1 MTGIEQLLQEP
12 VAQAIGWA
20 LLHFVWQGALVAAL
34 AAAALALLRRSAAD
48 VRYTVA
54 AIALAVMGTLPMVTA
69 VQTYN
74 AASVEPRAVA
84 VDSQVALEVATSR
97 SPAAF
102 APAEMSDAEG
112 ASDPTSL
119 WSTIAG
125 LRNVEPWIPALVVSW
140 FVGVA
145 VLTLRLFTGWIWV
158 QRMKSHGA
166 SIAGRELQLAVARLS
181 KRLHIYRPVRLLESA
196 RVDVPTVIGWLKPVI
211 LLPVSALAG
220 LSQAQVE
227 AILAHELAHIRRH
240 DYLVNLL
247 QALLETLLFYHPA
260 VWWLSGRIRAERENC
275 CDDLAVS
282 LCGDPVAYARALADL
297 EELRGSSPHL
307 AMAATGGHLLTRV
320 RRLLLSTPAAHD
332 GRGPVWVAG
341 ATALLL
347 VFTIGVAVVT
357 NAAGQQA
364 DPVIVAPSAIV
375 AQPQQVRTPET
386 AERAEFD
393 EKRLKELQQTLKQ
406 MQAVVKQVTPP
417 SDKELEA
424 IQRLVLETEKALA
437 SPVFQAD
444 LNKMGAELGTVYVS
458 LEASLEEFAKLM
470 SQVAPLPPT
479 PPAAPAEA
487 ALPTPPAPRDS
498 QTINQRGNHITWS
511 HNGEKLEVRWD
522 GEFEFTDDDADVKS
536 MTPGGQLRI
545 SDGGWLNGHS
555 VEFTAGA
562 SGTITR
568 RYWVG
573 RTEHPF
579 DPEGKRWLAQSLPR
593 FVRQSAIGAKG
604 RVARIHKASGVSG
617 VLTEIGLISG
627 SWAKRVYYTELLNLN
642 ISADARRQAL
652 AQASRDLT
660 SDYEMAS
667 LLISHADPLLADAVT
682 RKAFFDAARSLQS
695 DYEMRRV
702 FSTGLKNGPV
712 EPALLSSLL
721 EAARSID
728 SDYELASLLVQLV
741 KQQSIDPARA
751 SFFATLDTVGS
762 DYERGRV
769 LAALG
774 GRPDVSGD
782 TTAAML
788 TAVAAKNNSDYE
800 TANFLLKVAKQPMD
814 ASKRQPFFAA
824 VDGMRSDYDK
834 GRVLL
839 AVAGQPGLSTDTIA
853 AVLASVKAMKSSYE
867 MSRVLQTLAAN
878 NAITGASRDAY
889 IDVTESLGDYEQGRA
904 LSALVKSDRA
914 RK

>member
-1 MTGIEQLLQEP
+1 MTGTEQLLQDP
-12 VAQAIGWA
+12 LAQAIGWA
-20 LLHFVWQGALVAAL
+20 LLHFVWQGALVGAL
-34 AAAALALLRRSAAD
+34 AAAALAALRRSDAD

-54 AIALAVMGTLPMVTA
+54 AIALAVMGTLPIVTA
-69 VQTYN
+69 TQTYN
-74 AASVEPRAVA
+74 AAVA
-84 VDSQVALEVATSR
+84 ERTPVPVDSGAVVEAATR
-97 SPAAF
+97 GTPAVMAR
-102 APAEMSDAEG
+102 AEMPSITAVP
-112 ASDPTSL
+112 DPPSV
-119 WSTIAG
+119 WSTIAA
-125 LRNVEPWIPALVVSW
+125 LRNVEPWIPAMVASW
-140 FVGVA
+140 LAGVA

-166 SIAGRELQLAVARLS
+166 FSARRELQLAVARLS
-181 KRLHIYRPVRLLESA
+181 KRLHIYRPVRLLESS

-220 LSQAQVE
+220 LSLAQVE

-275 CDDLAVS
+275 CDDLAVN

-297 EELRGSSPHL
+297 EALRGSSTHL

-357 NAAGQQA
+357 NASGQQPE
-364 DPVIVAPSAIV
+364 PVIAAPSAI
-375 AQPQQVRTPET
+375 AAPPQQLQKPET
-386 AERAEFD
+386 VERAAFD
-393 EKRLKELQQTLKQ
+393 GKTLKELEKTLKQ
-406 MQAVVKQVTPP
+406 MQAVVKKATPP
-417 SDKELEA
+417 SDKDLEA
-424 IQRLVLETEKALA
+424 IQRLLLETEKALA
-437 SPVFQAD
+437 SPAFHAD
-444 LNKMGAELGTVYVS
+444 MNKMATELATVYAS
-458 LEASLEEFAKLM
+458 LEASLAEFAKLAP
-470 SQVAPLPPT
+470 QVAPFPPT

-487 ALPTPPAPRDS
+487 AVPAPPAPRDS

-511 HNGEKLEVRWD
+511 HNGEKLEVCWD
-522 GEFEFTDDDADVKS
+522 GEFEFTDDDTDIKS
-536 MTPGGQLRI
+536 MTAGSQVRI
-545 SDGGWLNGHS
+545 SDGGWFNGRS
-555 VEFTAGA
+555 IEFTADA
-562 SGTITR
+562 SGKITR

-604 RVARIHKASGVSG
+604 RVARIHKASGVAG

-627 SWAKRVYYTELLNLN
+627 SWAEKVYYTELLNLN
-642 ISADARRQAL
+642 LSADARRQAL
-652 AQASRDLT
+652 EQASRDLT
-660 SDYEMAS
+660 SDYEMAT
-667 LLISHADPLLADAVT
+667 LLISQSDTLLADAVT
-682 RKAFFDAARSLQS
+682 RKAFFDAARSIES

-702 FSTGLKNGPV
+702 FSTGLKNAPV
-712 EPALLSSLL
+712 EPALLSPLL
-721 EAARSID
+721 EAARGID

-751 SFFATLDTVGS
+751 SFFATLETVGS

-774 GRPDVSGD
+774 GRADVSGD

-788 TAVAAKNNSDYE
+788 TAVAAKSNSDYE
-800 TANFLLKVAKQPMD
+800 TANFLLKVAKQPLD
-814 ASKRQPFFAA
+814 AAKRQPFFAA

-839 AVAGQPGLSTDTIA
+839 VVAGQPGLSTDTIA
-853 AVLASVKAMKSSYE
+853 AVLTSVKAMKSSYE

-889 IDVTESLGDYEQGRA
+889 IDVTEKLGDYEQGRA

>member
-1 MTGIEQLLQEP
+1 MTGIDQLLQEP
-12 VAQAIGWA
+12 LAQAIGWA
-20 LLHFVWQGALVAAL
+20 LLHFVWQGALVGAL
-34 AAAALALLRRSAAD
+34 AAAALVALRRSDAD

-54 AIALAVMGTLPMVTA
+54 SIALAVMGTLPIVTA

-74 AASVEPRAVA
+74 AAVAERTPVA
-84 VDSQVALEVATSR
+84 VDSGAVIEAAATATPAVIAREEIPLVAAVAHPPSV
-97 SPAAF
+97 
-102 APAEMSDAEG
+102 
-112 ASDPTSL
+112 
-119 WSTIAG
+119 WSTIAA
-125 LRNVEPWIPALVVSW
+125 LRNVEPWIPAMVASW
-140 FVGVA
+140 LAGVA

-158 QRMKSHGA
+158 QRMKSQGA
-166 SIAGRELQLAVARLS
+166 SSARRELQLAVARLS
-181 KRLHIYRPVRLLESA
+181 KRLHIYRPVRLLESS

-220 LSQAQVE
+220 LSHAQVE

-297 EELRGSSPHL
+297 EELRGSPARL

-320 RRLLLSTPAAHD
+320 RRLLLSAPAAHD

-364 DPVIVAPSAIV
+364 EPIVAASSAIV
-375 AQPQQVRTPET
+375 AQPQQVQTPQSV
-386 AERAEFD
+386 ERSEID
-393 EKRLKELQQTLKQ
+393 EKKLKELERTLKQ
-406 MQAVVKQVTPP
+406 MQGAVKKITPP

-424 IQRLVLETEKALA
+424 IQRLVQETEKAFA
-437 SPVFQAD
+437 SPEFQAE
-444 LNKMGAELGTVYVS
+444 LNRMAAELAPVYAS
-458 LEASLEEFAKLM
+458 LEASLAEVAKLT
-470 SQVAPLPPT
+470 SQVAPLPP
-479 PPAAPAEA
+479 A
-487 ALPTPPAPRDS
+487 PPAPRDS
-498 QTINQRGNHITWS
+498 ESFHQRGNHITWS

-522 GEFEFTDDDADVKS
+522 GEFEFSDDDTDIKS
-536 MTPGGQLRI
+536 MTAGSQVRI
-545 SDGGWLNGHS
+545 SDGGWFNGRS
-555 VEFTAGA
+555 VEFTADA
-562 SGTITR
+562 SAKITR

-573 RTEHPF
+573 RTEQPF
-579 DPEGKRWLAQSLPR
+579 DPEGKRWLAQALPR

-604 RVARIHKASGVSG
+604 RVARIHKASGVPG

-652 AQASRDLT
+652 EQASRDLT
-660 SDYEMAS
+660 SDYELAS
-667 LLISHADPLLADAVT
+667 LLIAHSDPLLADAVT
-682 RKAFFDAARSLQS
+682 RKAFFEAARSIES

-702 FSTGLKNGPV
+702 FSTGLKHGAV
-712 EPALLSSLL
+712 EPALLSPLL

-728 SDYELASLLVQLV
+728 SDYELASLLVQIV

-751 SFFATLDTVGS
+751 SFFATLETVGS

-774 GRPDVSGD
+774 GRTDVSGD

-788 TAVAAKNNSDYE
+788 TAVAAKSNSDYE

-853 AVLASVKAMKSSYE
+853 SVLTSVKGMKSSYE
-867 MSRVLQTLAAN
+867 MSRVLQTLATN

-889 IDVTESLGDYEQGRA
+889 IDVTEKLGDYEQGRA
-904 LSALVKSDRA
+904 LSALVKSDRG

>member
-12 VAQAIGWA
+12 LAQAIGWA
-20 LLHFVWQGALVAAL
+20 LLHFVWQGALVGAL
-34 AAAALALLRRSAAD
+34 AAAALAALRRSDAD

-54 AIALAVMGTLPMVTA
+54 AIALAVMGTLPIVTA

-74 AASVEPRAVA
+74 AAVAERTSLPVASGAVVEAATTAMPAVMA
-84 VDSQVALEVATSR
+84 Q
-97 SPAAF
+97 
-102 APAEMSDAEG
+102 AEMPSVTAVPDQ
-112 ASDPTSL
+112 ASV
-119 WSTIAG
+119 WSTIAA
-125 LRNVEPWIPALVVSW
+125 LRSVEPWIPAMVASW
-140 FVGVA
+140 LAGVA

-166 SIAGRELQLAVARLS
+166 SSARRELQLAVARLS
-181 KRLHIYRPVRLLESA
+181 KRLHIYRPVRLLESS

-282 LCGDPVAYARALADL
+282 LCGDRVAYARALADL
-297 EELRGSSPHL
+297 EELRGSPAHL

-347 VFTIGVAVVT
+347 MFTIGVAVVT
-357 NAAGQQA
+357 NAASPQSE
-364 DPVIVAPSAIV
+364 PVVATPSAIV
-375 AQPQQVRTPET
+375 AQPHQVQTPPTVGRSEI
-386 AERAEFD
+386 D
-393 EKRLKELQQTLKQ
+393 EKKLKELERTLKQ
-406 MQAVVKQVTPP
+406 MQAAVKKVTPP
-417 SDKELEA
+417 SDKDLEA
-424 IQRLVLETEKALA
+424 ILRLVQETERAFA
-437 SPVFQAD
+437 SPKFQAEV
-444 LNKMGAELGTVYVS
+444 NKMAAEPAPIYAS
-458 LEASLEEFAKLM
+458 LEASLAEVAKLT
-470 SQVAPLPPT
+470 SQVAPLPPP

-487 ALPTPPAPRDS
+487 APPAPPAPRDS
-498 QTINQRGNHITWS
+498 QSFHQRGNHITWS

-522 GEFEFTDDDADVKS
+522 GEFEFSDDDTDIKS
-536 MTPGGQLRI
+536 MTAGSQVRI
-545 SDGGWLNGHS
+545 SDGGWFNGRS
-555 VEFTAGA
+555 VEFTADAAGK
-562 SGTITR
+562 ITR

-573 RTEHPF
+573 RTEQPF

-593 FVRQSAIGAKG
+593 FVRQSGIGAKG

-617 VLTEIGLISG
+617 VLTEISLISG

-652 AQASRDLT
+652 EQASRDLT
-660 SDYEMAS
+660 SDYELAS
-667 LLISHADPLLADAVT
+667 LLIAQSAPLLADAVT
-682 RKAFFDAARSLQS
+682 RKAFFDAARSIES

-702 FSTGLKNGPV
+702 LSTGLKNGAI

-728 SDYELASLLVQLV
+728 SDYELASLLVQIV

-751 SFFATLDTVGS
+751 SFFATLETIGS

-782 TTAAML
+782 TTVGML
-788 TAVAAKNNSDYE
+788 GAVAAKSNSDYE
-800 TANFLLKVAKQPMD
+800 TANFLLKVAKQPLD
-814 ASKRQPFFAA
+814 ASKRQPFFTA
-824 VDGMRSDYDK
+824 VDGMRSDYDR

-839 AVAGQPGLSTDTIA
+839 AVAGQPGLSPDTIA
-853 AVLASVKAMKSSYE
+853 AVLTSVKAMKSSYE
-867 MSRVLQTLAAN
+867 MSRVLQTLATN

-889 IDVTESLGDYEQGRA
+889 IDVTEKLGDYEQGRA